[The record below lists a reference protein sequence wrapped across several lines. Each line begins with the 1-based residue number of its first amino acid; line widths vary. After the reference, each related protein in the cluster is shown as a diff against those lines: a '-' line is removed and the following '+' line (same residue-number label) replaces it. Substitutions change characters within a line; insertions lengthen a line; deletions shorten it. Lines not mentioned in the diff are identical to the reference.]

1 MQFFSQTAISAEP
14 VFSLNAICPLD
25 NQNSF
30 DAIQHDDALKRLF
43 VLSLQNECFKL

>member
-1 MQFFSQTAISAEP
+1 MQFFSKPLISAEP
-14 VFSLNAICPLD
+14 VFSLMIVLSI

-43 VLSLQNECFKL
+43 VLGLQNECFKL